1 MKKIFTG
8 MVCGIMAFVAMTTPT
23 TVEAKE
29 ERLNMRIVSESEAEA
44 FTNEAYGKVLMG
56 EAKQY
61 SKIVHP
67 MAGPYRKQITEY
79 IVDLEKQTT
88 MVAVGGKLSDGTWVT
103 ITARIYSDVIIPNW
117 NNPDVWMT

>member
-1 MKKIFTG
+1 MMKKIFTG
-8 MVCGIMAFVAMTTPT
+8 MMVGVMAFVAMAVPT

-29 ERLNMRIVSESEAEA
+29 TNMRIISESEAEA
-44 FTNEAYGKVLMG
+44 FTNEAYDKVLLG

-61 SKIVHP
+61 SKFAHP
-67 MAGPYRKQITEY
+67 QDGPYRKQITEY

-88 MVAVGGKLSDGTWVT
+88 MVAVGGKLADGSWVT
-103 ITARIYSDVIIPNW
+103 ISARVYSEVIIPNW